1 MSADPP
7 DTDVARLAAQLA
19 SIATAP
25 VDQVPELQG
34 QLLTLAGSVAA
45 LGRAIEAPD
54 PDPAARVRIADELD
68 RIRAT
73 IGETQRTMTAA
84 IARTKAQLQAQLR
97 DVPLPALDGTL
108 ALVAGW
114 LRAPNAENAAAVTG
128 LVAALRSLPGG
139 EEMWTDRARDDQRK
153 AELDADVQKSLDEIK
168 AGMPTFKL

>member
-1 MSADPP
+1 MSAEPP

-25 VDQVPELQG
+25 VDQVPELRG
-34 QLLTLAGSVAA
+34 QLLALASSVAA

-54 PDPAARVRIADELD
+54 PDPAARGRIADELD

-73 IGETQRTMTAA
+73 LGETQRTMTAT
-84 IARTKAQLQAQLR
+84 IARTKPALQAQLR

-114 LRAPNAENAAAVTG
+114 LRAPTPENTAAVER
-128 LVAALRSLPGG
+128 LVAAMRNVPGG
-139 EEMWTDRARDDQRK
+139 QAMWGDQTAEAKRK
-153 AELDADVQKSLDEIK
+153 AELDADVQKSLDEIA
-168 AGMPTFKL
+168 AGMPKFKL